1 MNDLL
6 SLAQAGAEGILGD
19 GINAALAV
27 VSILIIILGL
37 AAVISA
43 IRQVTGGNNQ

>member
-6 SLAQAGAEGILGD
+6 SLAQEGANGILGD
-19 GINAALAV
+19 GITAAIAV

-37 AAVISA
+37 SAVISA